1 MPAFEYEALDPAG
14 KRKKGLITADSELAA
29 RRELR
34 GQSLAPLSIGRA
46 DERRQAM
53 SKSGGSSALS
63 FDLSRQNLSSRELM
77 LITRQLAS
85 LIDAGMPVAEA
96 LGLIGNQLDK
106 HHMRRVLLAV
116 RSRVTEGERFSEAL
130 AGFPKSFPPVYC
142 ALVAAGETSGG
153 LGEVLERLADY
164 LEKEQAVR
172 NRIVGALIYPAL
184 LTVVAIGVVSMLM
197 LFVVP
202 RIAEQFTG
210 MGVTLPLLT
219 RIMIGI
225 SDFLSTSWPV
235 LLGLVA
241 VFLIGGALA
250 MTRAS
255 VRETVHG
262 AVARLPLLGGFLRKS
277 ESARFARTM
286 AILVSSG
293 TVLPDALR
301 AARRAT
307 DNLAFQTVIGTVV
320 RDVETGRGLSESL
333 KAANWFPP
341 LMLYMV
347 AAGERSGRLGDL
359 FGRASDQLDQ
369 EVDGTI
375 TIGLNLLEPGIILIL
390 GGVVVA
396 IVLSI
401 LLPILQL
408 NTLALG

>member
-46 DERRQAM
+46 DERRQVTT
-53 SKSGGSSALS
+53 SSGNSTSVS
-63 FDLSRQNLSSRELM
+63 FDLSRQHLSSRELM

-153 LGEVLERLADY
+153 LGQVLERLADY

-184 LTVVAIGVVSMLM
+184 LTCVAIGVVSMLM

-225 SDFLSTSWPV
+225 SDPV
-235 LLGLVA
+235 GQ
-241 VFLIGGALA
+241 GRDG
-250 MTRAS
+250 
-255 VRETVHG
+255 
-262 AVARLPLLGGFLRKS
+262 
-277 ESARFARTM
+277 
-286 AILVSSG
+286 
-293 TVLPDALR
+293 DA
-301 AARRAT
+301 AC
-307 DNLAFQTVIGTVV
+307 I
-320 RDVETGRGLSESL
+320 
-333 KAANWFPP
+333 
-341 LMLYMV
+341 
-347 AAGERSGRLGDL
+347 
-359 FGRASDQLDQ
+359 GRASAASDEAVLTAAKRLEGVSGAGDFPSRCIFQ
-369 EVDGTI
+369 GTPR
-375 TIGLNLLEPGIILIL
+375 LC
-390 GGVVVA
+390 GVYWWA
-396 IVLSI
+396 CR
-401 LLPILQL
+401 
-408 NTLALG
+408 